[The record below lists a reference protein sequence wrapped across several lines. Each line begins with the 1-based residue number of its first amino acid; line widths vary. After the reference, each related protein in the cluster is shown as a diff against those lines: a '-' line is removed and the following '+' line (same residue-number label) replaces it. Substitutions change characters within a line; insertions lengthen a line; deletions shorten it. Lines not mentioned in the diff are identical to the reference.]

1 MSPSPA
7 VVDEPIATILIAPTP
22 ARWPDNRCIPWRNG
36 SGCAGMTMTGRSLG
50 MDTDPGGSQ
59 IIQSA
64 TQQTLAGKYDN
75 CITAG
80 AAKSRKFWANS
91 SETGQSFWL

>member
-22 ARWPDNRCIPWRNG
+22 ARRPDNRCIPWRNG

-64 TQQTLAGKYDN
+64 TQQTLAGKDDN

-80 AAKSRKFWANS
+80 AAKSRKFLGDS
-91 SETGQSFWL
+91 SGNRQTFFV